1 MKQPTEHQVGF
12 LHWFQAQYLR
22 VMIFAI
28 PNGEKRSISVAKRLK
43 AEGVMPGVPDLFIP
57 EWSLW
62 VEMKRAK
69 GGRLSDDQRQV
80 IARLEQMGHFVIIG
94 RGAEDASRQVRSF
107 ELEQAAIKRGA
118 R

>member
-1 MKQPTEHQVGF
+1 MKPPTEHQEQVGF
-12 LHWFQAQYLR
+12 LHWFRAQYPR

-28 PNGEKRSISVAKRLK
+28 PNGEKRNISVAKRLK

-57 EWSLW
+57 EWLLW

-69 GGRLSDDQRQV
+69 GGRLSDDQKEV
-80 IARLEQMGHFVIIG
+80 IARLEQMGHFVIVG

-107 ELEQAAIKRGA
+107 EIKQRLI
-118 R
+118 